1 MISYTKK
8 YIFLRWIELKRKRGD
23 NIFIIFRVTFPLK
36 NTIIRYAKKYNLY
49 TTKFN
54 NNKH

>member
-8 YIFLRWIELKRKRGD
+8 YIFLRWKELKRKRG
-23 NIFIIFRVTFPLK
+23 NNTFIIFRVTFPLK
-36 NTIIRYAKKYNLY
+36 NNIIRYAKKYNLK
-49 TTKFN
+49 TTKFK